1 MIKQA
6 LLPNSLVRRF
16 SVIMIFFTLIGVLFV
31 ALISFYEHYV
41 DARKEAAS
49 LAQDRALTI
58 LDAIETAS
66 TMESL
71 NRFILSV
78 AAQPSVQAI
87 YILNREDIILFSSTR
102 ALKGAGAAALGS
114 QVHERIDLTMRE
126 FQGSVYWDDNESR
139 TIYTVPIDPINAAL
153 PNSEKLKGGV
163 LLVVLD
169 PALMISEARREAA
182 FDAGWAG
189 GVLMVIVLFLSAI
202 LHRWVGKPI
211 VALSRHAAEAT
222 DPQTASSPP
231 MSLPVG
237 EIQTLTNAISELSRA
252 RASLAAEKNRLA
264 DIANTIPGAVYEYRH
279 YPDDTGAFTYFSDG
293 VRSLIEAVGD
303 ADFRASD
310 VESLANHLWSLV
322 VPEDIP
328 KLERATFNANTP
340 SVSDWKAEFRIQT
353 KSGVKWLGG
362 HALPVEDSLP
372 GQLFRGVLLDITR
385 QKNLEKQLTEAATHD
400 PLTGALNRAGLEVH
414 FERTL
419 ARVQRDGGVVS
430 VALID
435 IDRFKYVNDT
445 YGHNVGDSILVQL
458 VHLLKSRL
466 RKADSFARW
475 GGEEFLVLLP
485 DTYLEGARQI
495 AEELRLAIE
504 QTIFEH
510 HEKLTISVGVAASD
524 PEDSPKDLV
533 RRADNHLYLA
543 KNTGR
548 NQVVSETLESA
559 SISPGLRD

>member
-1 MIKQA
+1 MIKQV
-6 LLPNSLVRRF
+6 LLPHSLVSRFAAIMIAF
-16 SVIMIFFTLIGVLFV
+16 SVIGTLFV
-31 ALISFYEHYV
+31 ALMSFYEHYV
-41 DARKEAAS
+41 DARKEAEA
-49 LAQDRALTI
+49 LAQDRALSI
-58 LDAIETAS
+58 LNAIETAS

-71 NRFILSV
+71 NRFILAV
-78 AAQPSVQAI
+78 AAQPSMQAI
-87 YILNREDIILFSSTR
+87 DIIDR
-102 ALKGAGAAALGS
+102 E
-114 QVHERIDLTMRE
+114 ERILLSSKRAFKGESAVVLGGQLNEHIELTMRE
-126 FQGSVYWDDNESR
+126 PESRVYWDGAESKV
-139 TIYTVPIDPINAAL
+139 IYTVAIDPVNAAL
-153 PNSEKLKGGV
+153 PNAEKLKGGV
-163 LLVVLD
+163 LSVVLD
-169 PALMISEARREAA
+169 PALMIREARREAA
-182 FDAGWAG
+182 FDAAWAG
-189 GVLMVIVLFLSAI
+189 GVLMFILLLLSVI

-211 VALSRHAAEAT
+211 AELSQHAAEAT
-222 DPQTASSPP
+222 DPRTALSSPLAAP
-231 MSLPVG
+231 IG
-237 EIQTLTNAISELSRA
+237 EIQTLTDAISELSRA
-252 RASLAAEKNRLA
+252 RAALIAEKDRLA

-279 YPDDTGAFTYFSDG
+279 YPDDTGTFTYLSDG
-293 VRSLIEAVGD
+293 VRSLIEVVD
-303 ADFRASD
+303 DFDSIEGD

-328 KLERATFNANTP
+328 KLEQATVNANNP
-340 SVSDWKAEFRIQT
+340 SASDWKAEFRIQT
-353 KSGVKWLGG
+353 KSGIKWLGG
-362 HALPVEDSLP
+362 HALPAEDSSP

-419 ARVQRDGGVVS
+419 ARVQRDGGVIS

-458 VHLLKSRL
+458 VNLLKSRL

-533 RRADNHLYLA
+533 RRADSYLYLA
-543 KNTGR
+543 KNKGR
-548 NQVVSETLESA
+548 NQVVSKMLGSSSFRLT
-559 SISPGLRD
+559 

>member
-1 MIKQA
+1 
-6 LLPNSLVRRF
+6 
-16 SVIMIFFTLIGVLFV
+16 LI
-31 ALISFYEHYV
+31 
-41 DARKEAAS
+41 
-49 LAQDRALTI
+49 
-58 LDAIETAS
+58 
-66 TMESL
+66 
-71 NRFILSV
+71 
-78 AAQPSVQAI
+78 
-87 YILNREDIILFSSTR
+87 
-102 ALKGAGAAALGS
+102 
-114 QVHERIDLTMRE
+114 
-126 FQGSVYWDDNESR
+126 
-139 TIYTVPIDPINAAL
+139 
-153 PNSEKLKGGV
+153 
-163 LLVVLD
+163 
-169 PALMISEARREAA
+169 
-182 FDAGWAG
+182 
-189 GVLMVIVLFLSAI
+189 
-202 LHRWVGKPI
+202 
-211 VALSRHAAEAT
+211 
-222 DPQTASSPP
+222 
-231 MSLPVG
+231 
-237 EIQTLTNAISELSRA
+237 
-252 RASLAAEKNRLA
+252 
-264 DIANTIPGAVYEYRH
+264 
-279 YPDDTGAFTYFSDG
+279 
-293 VRSLIEAVGD
+293 
-303 ADFRASD
+303 
-310 VESLANHLWSLV
+310 
-322 VPEDIP
+322 
-328 KLERATFNANTP
+328 
-340 SVSDWKAEFRIQT
+340 
-353 KSGVKWLGG
+353 
-362 HALPVEDSLP
+362 LP
-372 GQLFRGVLLDITR
+372 GK
-385 QKNLEKQLTEAATHD
+385 KNLEKQLTEAATHD

-510 HEKLTISVGVAASD
+510 HEKLTISVGVVASD